1 MYTVRPFLG
10 TVDGVANVQV
20 MGGKTKEY
28 WITLK
33 PDAMVLLHITP
44 QKITDAFTNSNFILS
59 NGLLNDYRRLYLTIT
74 DASTRTRGRH

>member
-1 MYTVRPFLG
+1 MGSRRVKDRSTSGKILVGDCIGELKKLATYTVRPFLG

-33 PDAMVLLHITP
+33 PDVMAQILGEGQGVLI
-44 QKITDAFTNSNFILS
+44 
-59 NGLLNDYRRLYLTIT
+59 
-74 DASTRTRGRH
+74 